1 MNLMSLASMLQEA
14 RHFQVIYLW
23 EQRFDA
29 YVVMSDDNKGFHD
42 HDNGWLWEHLLPCDD
57 EIIRRARQT

>member
-1 MNLMSLASMLQEA
+1 MSLASMLQEA

-42 HDNGWLWEHLLPCDD
+42 HDNGHGFESTSCLVTM
-57 EIIRRARQT
+57 R